1 MDFTV
6 ETHAEGDGFWSQ
18 VREIPGC
25 FASGRTLSELRAAV
39 GEAIGLYLWDAP
51 AVIADGDLAVGESHV
66 RVLDPR

>member
-6 ETHAEGDGFWSQ
+6 ETHAEGDGFWSR

-25 FASGRTLSELRAAV
+25 FASGRTLSELREAV
-39 GEAIGLYLWDAP
+39 GEAIGLCLWDAP
-51 AVIADGDLAVGESHV
+51 ARIVAGDVAVGESRV